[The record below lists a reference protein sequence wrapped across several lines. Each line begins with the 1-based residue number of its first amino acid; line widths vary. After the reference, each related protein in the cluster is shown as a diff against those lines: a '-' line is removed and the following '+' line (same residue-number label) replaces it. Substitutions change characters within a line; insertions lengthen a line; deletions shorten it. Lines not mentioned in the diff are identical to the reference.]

1 MEELN
6 LNELAVYI
14 AEAEA
19 GKEEISIAQIKEVIN
34 ILGNRWKSMD
44 EEQALREFELIKN
57 NVR

>member
-1 MEELN
+1 MEDLN

-44 EEQALREFELIKN
+44 EEEALREFELIKN

>member
-1 MEELN
+1 MKNLN

-19 GKEEISIAQIKEVIN
+19 GKEEISIAQIKEIIN
-34 ILGNRWKSMD
+34 ILGNRWKLMD
-44 EEQALREFELIKN
+44 EKEALKEFELIKS

>member
-1 MEELN
+1 MEDLN

>member
-1 MEELN
+1 MKNLN

-19 GKEEISIAQIKEVIN
+19 GKEEISIAQIKEIIN

-44 EEQALREFELIKN
+44 EEDALIEFELIKS